1 MSTVELTKVEK
12 PVKSPVSPEL
22 AAPTAPGTDGT
33 TLYIKDFGEIHQFRF
48 NFAVQY
54 TGQTGGQEC
63 MFFIKFQDEG
73 GYEMLW
79 RGEFSI
85 TGMEQHIKKI
95 TTSIFD
101 TIVNKSTAEFWY
113 EVEID
118 GIKKESHPLRLIVV
132 R

>member
-54 TGQTGGQEC
+54 TGQASGQRC
-63 MFFIKFQDEG
+63 KYFIKFHNES
-73 GYEMLW
+73 GYEELW
-79 RGEFSI
+79 RGGIEI
-85 TGMEQHIKKI
+85 KDTEQHISKI
-95 TTSIFD
+95 TTY
-101 TIVNKSTAEFWY
+101 TLEPIVNKSTAEFWY